1 MENTNRTETLSRLK
15 ASSNMS
21 VAILLVLVLAVAVTL
36 LSDRHYFR
44 WDLTASGE
52 HTLSDKTL
60 QALKTIHEPV
70 KAIAFVK
77 EPSEEESLVKK
88 LLASYAYHLK
98 DLSFELVDPDRNP
111 ALTRQYDIRQLN
123 TVILQGFGQTQT
135 VKTPDEEGLTNALV
149 RLSRGKTE
157 KVYWVMGHGERPFKS
172 TAQESLS
179 SIHQNLSNQN
189 YEFEELALAQKD
201 IPSDAALVVV
211 AAPEKDF
218 FPEEVASL
226 KRFLNKGGSLLI
238 FLEPYQ
244 DAGLKDFLSG
254 YGVVVSSDIV
264 VDKMSRVMGGDFLLP
279 MIVSYGDHEI
289 TRNFR
294 LLSFFSLA
302 RSVELD
308 KGVKK
313 KGLTLTNLA
322 LTSPESWSEMD
333 RDALNQG
340 KARLDG
346 EDRQGPISLAVMVEL
361 DPKEVEA
368 EEGGKEEDKITGEG
382 KLAVFG
388 DADFASNKFVSLAGN
403 NELIVNTMNYLVGR
417 KDLITI
423 PEKERPADH
432 LMLTRNQG
440 LMLFWIPVVAI
451 PLLVIVLGVA
461 VWRKRR
467 SR

>member
-1 MENTNRTETLSRLK
+1 MTLFRLK
-15 ASSNMS
+15 ASSNMTM
-21 VAILLVLVLAVAVTL
+21 AILLTLVLAVAITL

-44 WDLTASGE
+44 WDVTTSGE

-60 QALKTIHEPV
+60 QALKTIQEPV

-77 EPSEEESLVKK
+77 EPSEEASDVKK
-88 LLASYAYHLK
+88 LLAAYEYHLK
-98 DLSFELVDPDRNP
+98 GLSFEMVDPDRNP
-111 ALTRQYDIRQLN
+111 ALTRQYDIKALN
-123 TVILQGFGQTQT
+123 TVILEGFGQSQT
-135 VKTPDEEGLTNALV
+135 VKTPDEESLTNALV
-149 RLSRGKTE
+149 RLSKGRTE

-172 TAQESLS
+172 TAPESLA

-189 YEFEELALAQKD
+189 YEFEELTLAQKD
-201 IPSDAALVVV
+201 IPSDAALVVI
-211 AAPEKDF
+211 AAPEKNL

-226 KRFLNKGGSLLI
+226 KRFLNKGGSLLV

-244 DAGLKDFLSG
+244 DAGLKEFLRE
-254 YGVVVSSDIV
+254 YGVVMSSDIV

-279 MIVSYGDHEI
+279 MIVTYGNHEI

-302 RSVELD
+302 RTVELD
-308 KGVKK
+308 KEVKK
-313 KGLTLTNLA
+313 KGLTLTHLA
-322 LTSPESWSEMD
+322 LTSQESWAETD

-340 KARLDG
+340 KARLDA
-346 EDRQGPISLAVMVEL
+346 EDRQGPLSLAVIVEL
-361 DPKEVEA
+361 DPKEA
-368 EEGGKEEDKITGEG
+368 KSEEGKEEDKITGEG

-403 NELIVNTMNYLVGR
+403 SELMINTMNYLVGR

-440 LMLFWIPVVAI
+440 LMLFWIPVVVI
-451 PLLVIVLGVA
+451 PLLVIVLGMV

>member
-1 MENTNRTETLSRLK
+1 MEKTNRTMTLFRLK
-15 ASSNMS
+15 ASSNMT
-21 VAILLVLVLAVAVTL
+21 VAILLILVLAVAVTL

-44 WDLTASGE
+44 WDVTASGE

-60 QALKTIHEPV
+60 QALKTIQEPV

-77 EPSEEESLVKK
+77 EPSEEASNVKK
-88 LLASYAYHLK
+88 LLASYEYHLK
-98 DLSFELVDPDRNP
+98 GLSFEMVDPDRNP
-111 ALTRQYDIRQLN
+111 ALTRQYDIKALN
-123 TVILQGFGQTQT
+123 TVILEGFGQSQT
-135 VKTPDEEGLTNALV
+135 VKTPDEESLTNALV
-149 RLSRGKTE
+149 RLSKGRTE
-157 KVYWVMGHGERPFKS
+157 KVYWVMGHGERPLKS
-172 TAQESLS
+172 TAQESLA

-189 YEFEELALAQKD
+189 YEFEELTLAQKD

-211 AAPEKDF
+211 AAPEKNL

-244 DAGLKDFLSG
+244 DGGLKEFLRE
-254 YGVVVSSDIV
+254 YGVVMSSDMV

-279 MIVSYGDHEI
+279 MIVTYGNHEI
-289 TRNFR
+289 TKNFR

-302 RSVELD
+302 RSVEVD

-322 LTSPESWSEMD
+322 LTSQESWSETD

-340 KARLDG
+340 KARLDA
-346 EDRQGPISLAVMVEL
+346 EDRQGPLSLAVIVEL
-361 DPKEVEA
+361 DPKEA
-368 EEGGKEEDKITGEG
+368 KGEEGKEEDKITGEG

-403 NELIVNTMNYLVGR
+403 SELMINTMNYLVGR

-432 LMLTRNQG
+432 LMLSRNQG
-440 LMLFWIPVVAI
+440 LMLFWIPVVGI
-451 PLLVIVLGVA
+451 PLLVIVLGVV

>member
-1 MENTNRTETLSRLK
+1 MTLLKLK
-15 ASSNMS
+15 ASSNMTF
-21 VAILLVLVLAVAVTL
+21 AILLVLVLAVAVTL

-60 QALKTIHEPV
+60 QALKTIQEPIKV
-70 KAIAFVK
+70 IAFVK
-77 EPSEEESLVKK
+77 EPSEEASNVKK
-88 LLASYAYHLK
+88 LLASYQYHLK
-98 DLSFELVDPDRNP
+98 GLSFEMVDPDRNP
-111 ALTRQYDIRQLN
+111 GLTRQYDIQALN
-123 TVILQGFGQTQT
+123 TVILEGFGQTQT

-149 RLSRGKTE
+149 RLSKGRTE

-172 TAQESLS
+172 TAQESLA

-189 YEFEELALAQKD
+189 YEFEELTLAQKD

-211 AAPEKDF
+211 AAPEKNL

-226 KRFLNKGGSLLI
+226 KRFLNQGGSLLV

-244 DAGLKDFLSG
+244 DGGLKEFLRE
-254 YGVVVSSDIV
+254 YGVVMSSDVV

-294 LLSFFSLA
+294 LLSFFSMA
-302 RSVELD
+302 RSVELAKD
-308 KGVKK
+308 VTQ

-322 LTSPESWSEMD
+322 LTSQESWAETD

-340 KARLDG
+340 KARLDA
-346 EDRQGPISLAVMVEL
+346 EDRQGPLSLAVIVEL
-361 DPKEVEA
+361 DPKETKG
-368 EEGGKEEDKITGEG
+368 EEGKEEDKITGEG

-403 NELIVNTMNYLVGR
+403 SELMINTMNYLVGR

-423 PEKERPADH
+423 PEKESPADH

-440 LMLFWIPVVAI
+440 LMLFWIPVVVI
-451 PLLVIVLGVA
+451 PLLVIVLGMV

>member
-1 MENTNRTETLSRLK
+1 MEKTNRTMTLFRLK
-15 ASSNMS
+15 ASSNMT
-21 VAILLVLVLAVAVTL
+21 VAILLILVLAVAVTL

-44 WDLTASGE
+44 WDVTASGE

-60 QALKTIHEPV
+60 QALKTIQEPV

-77 EPSEEESLVKK
+77 EPSEEASNVKK
-88 LLASYAYHLK
+88 LLASYEYHLK
-98 DLSFELVDPDRNP
+98 GLSFEMVDPDRNP
-111 ALTRQYDIRQLN
+111 ALTRQYDIKALN
-123 TVILQGFGQTQT
+123 TVILEGFGQSQT
-135 VKTPDEEGLTNALV
+135 VKTPDEESLTNALV
-149 RLSRGKTE
+149 RLSKGRTE

-172 TAQESLS
+172 TAQESLA

-189 YEFEELALAQKD
+189 YEFEELTLAQKD

-211 AAPEKDF
+211 AAPEKNL

-244 DAGLKDFLSG
+244 DGGLKEFLRE
-254 YGVVVSSDIV
+254 YGVVMSSDMV

-279 MIVSYGDHEI
+279 MTVTYGNHEI
-289 TRNFR
+289 TKNFR

-302 RSVELD
+302 RSVEVD

-322 LTSPESWSEMD
+322 LTSQESWSETD

-340 KARLDG
+340 KARLDA
-346 EDRQGPISLAVMVEL
+346 EDRQGPLSLAVIVEL
-361 DPKEVEA
+361 DPKEA
-368 EEGGKEEDKITGEG
+368 KGEEGKEEDKITGEG

-403 NELIVNTMNYLVGR
+403 SELMINTMNYLVGR

-432 LMLTRNQG
+432 LMLSRNQG
-440 LMLFWIPVVAI
+440 LMLFWIPVVGI
-451 PLLVIVLGVA
+451 PLLVIVLGVV

>member
-1 MENTNRTETLSRLK
+1 MEKTNRTMTLFRLK
-15 ASSNMS
+15 ASSNMT
-21 VAILLVLVLAVAVTL
+21 VAILLILVLAVAVTL

-44 WDLTASGE
+44 WDVTASGE

-60 QALKTIHEPV
+60 QALKTIQEPV

-77 EPSEEESLVKK
+77 EPSEEASNVKK
-88 LLASYAYHLK
+88 LLASYEYHLK
-98 DLSFELVDPDRNP
+98 GLSFEMVDPDRNP
-111 ALTRQYDIRQLN
+111 ALTRQYDIKALN
-123 TVILQGFGQTQT
+123 TVILEGFGQSQT
-135 VKTPDEEGLTNALV
+135 VKTPDEESLTNALV
-149 RLSRGKTE
+149 RLSKGRTE

-172 TAQESLS
+172 TAQESLA

-189 YEFEELALAQKD
+189 YEFEELTLAQKD

-211 AAPEKDF
+211 AAPEKDL

-244 DAGLKDFLSG
+244 DGGLKEFLRE
-254 YGVVVSSDIV
+254 YGVVMSSDMV

-279 MIVSYGDHEI
+279 MIVTYGNHEI
-289 TRNFR
+289 TKNFR

-302 RSVELD
+302 RSVEVD

-322 LTSPESWSEMD
+322 LTSQESWSETD

-340 KARLDG
+340 KARLDA
-346 EDRQGPISLAVMVEL
+346 EDRQGPLSLAVIVEL
-361 DPKEVEA
+361 DPKEA
-368 EEGGKEEDKITGEG
+368 KGEEGKEEDKITGEG

-403 NELIVNTMNYLVGR
+403 SELMINTMNYLVGR

-432 LMLTRNQG
+432 LMLSRNQG
-440 LMLFWIPVVAI
+440 LMLFWIPVVGI
-451 PLLVIVLGVA
+451 PLLVIVLGVV

>member
-1 MENTNRTETLSRLK
+1 MEKSNRTMTLLRLK
-15 ASSNMS
+15 ASSNMTF
-21 VAILLVLVLAVAVTL
+21 AILLVLVLAVAVTL

-60 QALKTIHEPV
+60 QALKTIKEPV

-77 EPSEEESLVKK
+77 EPSEEASSVKK
-88 LLASYAYHLK
+88 LLASYQYHLK
-98 DLSFELVDPDRNP
+98 GLSFEMVDPDRNP
-111 ALTRQYDIRQLN
+111 GLTRQYDIQALN
-123 TVILQGFGQTQT
+123 TVILEGFGQNQT

-149 RLSRGKTE
+149 RLSKGRTE

-172 TAQESLS
+172 TAQESLA
-179 SIHQNLSNQN
+179 SIHQNLSKQN
-189 YEFEELALAQKD
+189 YEFEELTLAQKD

-211 AAPEKDF
+211 AAPEKSL

-226 KRFLNKGGSLLI
+226 KRFLDKGGSLLV

-244 DAGLKDFLSG
+244 DGGLKDFLRG
-254 YGVVVSSDIV
+254 YGVVLSSDIV

-279 MIVSYGDHEI
+279 MIVSYGNHEI

-308 KGVKK
+308 KDVKK
-313 KGLTLTNLA
+313 KGMTLTNLA
-322 LTSPESWSEMD
+322 LTSQDSWAETD
-333 RDALNQG
+333 REALNQG

-346 EDRQGPISLAVMVEL
+346 EDRQGPISLAVIVEL
-361 DPKEVEA
+361 DPKEGKS
-368 EEGGKEEDKITGEG
+368 EEGKEEDKITGEG

-403 NELIVNTMNYLVGR
+403 SELMVNTMNYLVGR

>member
-1 MENTNRTETLSRLK
+1 MEKTNRTMTLFRLK
-15 ASSNMS
+15 ASSNMT
-21 VAILLVLVLAVAVTL
+21 VAILLILVLAVAVTL

-44 WDLTASGE
+44 WDVTASGE

-60 QALKTIHEPV
+60 QALKTIQEPV

-77 EPSEEESLVKK
+77 EPSEEASNVKK
-88 LLASYAYHLK
+88 LLASYEYHLK
-98 DLSFELVDPDRNP
+98 GLSFEMVDPDRNP
-111 ALTRQYDIRQLN
+111 ALTRQYDIKALN
-123 TVILQGFGQTQT
+123 TVILEGFGQSQT
-135 VKTPDEEGLTNALV
+135 VKTPDEESLTNALV
-149 RLSRGKTE
+149 RLSKGRTE

-172 TAQESLS
+172 TAQESLA

-189 YEFEELALAQKD
+189 FEFEELTLAQKD

-211 AAPEKDF
+211 AAPEKNL

-244 DAGLKDFLSG
+244 DGGLKEFLRE
-254 YGVVVSSDIV
+254 YGVVMSSDMV

-279 MIVSYGDHEI
+279 MIVTYGNHEI
-289 TRNFR
+289 TKNFR

-302 RSVELD
+302 RSVEVD

-322 LTSPESWSEMD
+322 LTSQESWSETD

-340 KARLDG
+340 KARLDA
-346 EDRQGPISLAVMVEL
+346 EDRQGPLSLAVIVEL
-361 DPKEVEA
+361 DPKEA
-368 EEGGKEEDKITGEG
+368 KGEEGKEEDKITGEG

-403 NELIVNTMNYLVGR
+403 SELMINTMNYLVGR

-432 LMLTRNQG
+432 LMLSRNQG
-440 LMLFWIPVVAI
+440 LMLFWIPVVGI
-451 PLLVIVLGVA
+451 PLLVIVLGVV

>member
-1 MENTNRTETLSRLK
+1 MEKTNRTMTLFRLK
-15 ASSNMS
+15 ASSNMT
-21 VAILLVLVLAVAVTL
+21 VAILLILVLAVAVTL

-44 WDLTASGE
+44 WDVTASGE

-60 QALKTIHEPV
+60 QALKTIQEPV

-77 EPSEEESLVKK
+77 EPSEEASNVKK
-88 LLASYAYHLK
+88 LLASYEYHLK
-98 DLSFELVDPDRNP
+98 GLSFEMVDPDRNP
-111 ALTRQYDIRQLN
+111 ALTRQYDIKALN
-123 TVILQGFGQTQT
+123 TVILEGFGQSQT
-135 VKTPDEEGLTNALV
+135 VKTPDEESLTNALV
-149 RLSRGKTE
+149 RLSKGRTE

-172 TAQESLS
+172 TAQESLA

-189 YEFEELALAQKD
+189 FEFEELTLAQKD

-211 AAPEKDF
+211 AAPEKNL

-244 DAGLKDFLSG
+244 DGGLKEFLRE
-254 YGVVVSSDIV
+254 YGVVMSSDMV

-279 MIVSYGDHEI
+279 MIVTYGNHEI
-289 TRNFR
+289 TKNFR

-302 RSVELD
+302 RSVEVD

-322 LTSPESWSEMD
+322 LTSQESWSETD

-340 KARLDG
+340 KARLDP
-346 EDRQGPISLAVMVEL
+346 EDRQGPLSLAVIVEL
-361 DPKEVEA
+361 DPKEA
-368 EEGGKEEDKITGEG
+368 KGEEGKEEDKITGEG

-403 NELIVNTMNYLVGR
+403 SELMINTMNYLVGR

-432 LMLTRNQG
+432 LMLSRNQG
-440 LMLFWIPVVAI
+440 LMLFWIPVVGI
-451 PLLVIVLGVA
+451 PLLVIVLGVV

>member
-1 MENTNRTETLSRLK
+1 MEKTNRTMTLFRLK
-15 ASSNMS
+15 ASSNMT
-21 VAILLVLVLAVAVTL
+21 VAILLILVLAVAVTL

-44 WDLTASGE
+44 WDVTASGE

-60 QALKTIHEPV
+60 QALKTIQEPV

-77 EPSEEESLVKK
+77 EPSEEASNVKK
-88 LLASYAYHLK
+88 LLASYEYHLK
-98 DLSFELVDPDRNP
+98 GLSFEMVDPDRNP
-111 ALTRQYDIRQLN
+111 ALTRQYDIKALN
-123 TVILQGFGQTQT
+123 TVILEGFGQSQT
-135 VKTPDEEGLTNALV
+135 VKTPDEESLTNALV
-149 RLSRGKTE
+149 RLSKGRTE

-172 TAQESLS
+172 TAQESLA

-189 YEFEELALAQKD
+189 YEFEELTLAQKD

-211 AAPEKDF
+211 AAPEKNL

-226 KRFLNKGGSLLI
+226 KRFLNKGGSLLV

-244 DAGLKDFLSG
+244 DGGLKEFLRE
-254 YGVVVSSDIV
+254 YGVVMSSDMV

-279 MIVSYGDHEI
+279 MIVTYGNHEI
-289 TRNFR
+289 TKNFR

-302 RSVELD
+302 RSVEVD

-322 LTSPESWSEMD
+322 LTSQESWSETD

-340 KARLDG
+340 KARLDA
-346 EDRQGPISLAVMVEL
+346 EDRQGPLSLAVIVEL
-361 DPKEVEA
+361 DPKEA
-368 EEGGKEEDKITGEG
+368 KGEEGKEEDKITGEG

-403 NELIVNTMNYLVGR
+403 SELMINTMNYLVGR

-432 LMLTRNQG
+432 LMLSRNQG
-440 LMLFWIPVVAI
+440 LMLFWIPVVGI
-451 PLLVIVLGVA
+451 PLLVIVLGVV

>member
-1 MENTNRTETLSRLK
+1 MEKTNRTMTLFRLK
-15 ASSNMS
+15 ASSNMT
-21 VAILLVLVLAVAVTL
+21 VAILLILVLAVAVTL

-44 WDLTASGE
+44 WDVTASGE
-52 HTLSDKTL
+52 HTLSDQTL
-60 QALKTIHEPV
+60 QALKTIQEPV

-77 EPSEEESLVKK
+77 EPSEEASNVKK
-88 LLASYAYHLK
+88 LLASYEYHLK
-98 DLSFELVDPDRNP
+98 GLSFEMVDPDRNP
-111 ALTRQYDIRQLN
+111 ALTRQYDIKALN
-123 TVILQGFGQTQT
+123 TVILEGFGQSQT
-135 VKTPDEEGLTNALV
+135 VKTPDEESLTNALV
-149 RLSRGKTE
+149 RLSKGRTE

-172 TAQESLS
+172 TAPESLA

-189 YEFEELALAQKD
+189 YEFEELTLAQKD

-211 AAPEKDF
+211 AAPEKNL

-226 KRFLNKGGSLLI
+226 KRFLNKGGSLLV

-244 DAGLKDFLSG
+244 DAGLKQFLRE
-254 YGVVVSSDIV
+254 YGVVMSSDIV

-279 MIVSYGDHEI
+279 MIVTYGNHEI

-308 KGVKK
+308 KEVKK

-322 LTSPESWSEMD
+322 LTSQESWAETD

-340 KARLDG
+340 KARLDA
-346 EDRQGPISLAVMVEL
+346 EDRQGPLSLAVIVEL
-361 DPKEVEA
+361 DPKE
-368 EEGGKEEDKITGEG
+368 GKEEDKITGEG

-403 NELIVNTMNYLVGR
+403 SELMINTMNYLVGR

-440 LMLFWIPVVAI
+440 LMLFWIPVVVI
-451 PLLVIVLGVA
+451 PLLVIVLGMV

>member
-1 MENTNRTETLSRLK
+1 MEKTNRTMTLFRLK
-15 ASSNMS
+15 ASSNMT
-21 VAILLVLVLAVAVTL
+21 VAILLILVLAVAVTL

-44 WDLTASGE
+44 WDVTASGE

-60 QALKTIHEPV
+60 QALKTIQEPV

-77 EPSEEESLVKK
+77 EPSEEASNVKK
-88 LLASYAYHLK
+88 LLASYEYHLK
-98 DLSFELVDPDRNP
+98 GLSFEMVDPDRNP
-111 ALTRQYDIRQLN
+111 ALTRQYDIKALN
-123 TVILQGFGQTQT
+123 TVILEGFGQSQT
-135 VKTPDEEGLTNALV
+135 VKTPDEESLTNALV
-149 RLSRGKTE
+149 RLSKGRTE

-172 TAQESLS
+172 TAQESLA

-189 YEFEELALAQKD
+189 YEFEELTLAQKD

-211 AAPEKDF
+211 AAPEKNL

-226 KRFLNKGGSLLI
+226 KRFLNKGGSLLV

-244 DAGLKDFLSG
+244 DGGLKEFLRE
-254 YGVVVSSDIV
+254 YGVVMSSDMV

-279 MIVSYGDHEI
+279 MIVTYGNHEI
-289 TRNFR
+289 TKNFR

-302 RSVELD
+302 RSVEVD

-322 LTSPESWSEMD
+322 LTSQESWSETD

-340 KARLDG
+340 KARLDA
-346 EDRQGPISLAVMVEL
+346 EDRQGPLSLAVIVEL
-361 DPKEVEA
+361 DPKEA
-368 EEGGKEEDKITGEG
+368 KGEEGKEEDKITGEG

-403 NELIVNTMNYLVGR
+403 SELMINTMNYLVGR

-432 LMLTRNQG
+432 LMLSRNQG
-440 LMLFWIPVVAI
+440 LMLFWIPVVGI

>member
-1 MENTNRTETLSRLK
+1 MEKTNRTMTLFRLK
-15 ASSNMS
+15 ASSNMT
-21 VAILLVLVLAVAVTL
+21 VAILLILVLAVAITL

-60 QALKTIHEPV
+60 QALKTIQEPV

-77 EPSEEESLVKK
+77 EPSEEASNVKK
-88 LLASYAYHLK
+88 LLASYEYHLK
-98 DLSFELVDPDRNP
+98 GLSFEMVDPDRNP
-111 ALTRQYDIRQLN
+111 ALTRQYDIQALN
-123 TVILQGFGQTQT
+123 TVIIEGFGQSQT
-135 VKTPDEEGLTNALV
+135 VKTPNEESLTNALV
-149 RLSRGKTE
+149 RLSKGRTE

-172 TAQESLS
+172 TAPESLA

-189 YEFEELALAQKD
+189 YEFEELTLAQKD

-211 AAPEKDF
+211 AAPEKNL

-226 KRFLNKGGSLLI
+226 KRFLNKGGSLLV

-244 DAGLKDFLSG
+244 DAGLKQFLRE
-254 YGVVVSSDIV
+254 YGVVMSSDMV

-279 MIVSYGDHEI
+279 MIVTYGNHEI

-308 KGVKK
+308 KDVKK

-322 LTSPESWSEMD
+322 LTSQESWAETD

-340 KARLDG
+340 KARLDA
-346 EDRQGPISLAVMVEL
+346 EDRQGPLSLAVIVEL
-361 DPKEVEA
+361 DPKEA
-368 EEGGKEEDKITGEG
+368 KGEEGKQEDKITGEG

-403 NELIVNTMNYLVGR
+403 SELMINTMNYLVGR

-440 LMLFWIPVVAI
+440 LMLFWIPVVVI
-451 PLLVIVLGVA
+451 PLLVIVLGVV

>member
-1 MENTNRTETLSRLK
+1 MEKTNRTMTLFRLK
-15 ASSNMS
+15 ASSNMT
-21 VAILLVLVLAVAVTL
+21 VAILLILVLAVAITL

-44 WDLTASGE
+44 WDVTASGE
-52 HTLSDKTL
+52 HTLSDQTL
-60 QALKTIHEPV
+60 QALKTIQEPV

-77 EPSEEESLVKK
+77 EPSEEASNVKK
-88 LLASYAYHLK
+88 LLASYEYHLK
-98 DLSFELVDPDRNP
+98 GLSFEMVDPDRNP
-111 ALTRQYDIRQLN
+111 ALTRQYDIKALN
-123 TVILQGFGQTQT
+123 TVILEGFGQSQT
-135 VKTPDEEGLTNALV
+135 VKTPDEESLTNALV
-149 RLSRGKTE
+149 RLSKGRTE

-172 TAQESLS
+172 TAPESLA

-189 YEFEELALAQKD
+189 YEFEELTLAQKD

-211 AAPEKDF
+211 AAPEKNL

-226 KRFLNKGGSLLI
+226 KRFLNKGGSLLV

-244 DAGLKDFLSG
+244 DAGLKQFLRE
-254 YGVVVSSDIV
+254 YGVVMSSDIV

-279 MIVSYGDHEI
+279 MIVTYGNHEI

-308 KGVKK
+308 KDVKK

-322 LTSPESWSEMD
+322 LTSQESWAETD

-340 KARLDG
+340 KARLDA
-346 EDRQGPISLAVMVEL
+346 EDRQGPLSLAVIVEL
-361 DPKEVEA
+361 DPKEA
-368 EEGGKEEDKITGEG
+368 KGEEGKEEDKITGEG

-403 NELIVNTMNYLVGR
+403 SELMINTMNYLVGR

-440 LMLFWIPVVAI
+440 LMLFWIPVVVI
-451 PLLVIVLGVA
+451 PLLVIVLGMG

>member
-1 MENTNRTETLSRLK
+1 MEKTNRTRTLLRLK
-15 ASSNMS
+15 ASSNMTA
-21 VAILLVLVLAVAVTL
+21 AILLILVLAVAITL

-60 QALKTIHEPV
+60 QALKTIQEPV
-70 KAIAFVK
+70 KVLAFVK
-77 EPSEEESLVKK
+77 EPSEEASNVKK
-88 LLASYAYHLK
+88 LLAAYEYHLK
-98 DLSFELVDPDRNP
+98 GLSFEMVDPDRNP
-111 ALTRQYDIRQLN
+111 ALTKQYNIQALN
-123 TVILQGFGQTQT
+123 TVILEGFGRSQT
-135 VKTPDEEGLTNALV
+135 VKTPDEESLTNALV
-149 RLSRGKTE
+149 RLSKSRTE
-157 KVYWVMGHGERPFKS
+157 KVYWVMGHGERTFKS
-172 TAQESLS
+172 TAPESLA

-189 YEFEELALAQKD
+189 FEFVELTLAQKD
-201 IPSDAALVVV
+201 IPSDAALAVV
-211 AAPEKDF
+211 AAPEKNL

-226 KRFLNKGGSLLI
+226 KRFLNQGGSLLV

-244 DAGLKDFLSG
+244 DGGLKEFLRE
-254 YGVVVSSDIV
+254 YGIVMSSDVV

-294 LLSFFSLA
+294 LLSFFSMA

-308 KGVKK
+308 KDVKK

-322 LTSPESWSEMD
+322 LTSQESWAETD

-346 EDRQGPISLAVMVEL
+346 EDRQGPLSLAVIVEL
-361 DPKEVEA
+361 NPNEA
-368 EEGGKEEDKITGEG
+368 KGEEGKEKDKITGEG

-403 NELIVNTMNYLVGR
+403 SELMINTMNYLVGR

-440 LMLFWIPVVAI
+440 LMLFWIPVVVI
-451 PLLVIVLGVA
+451 PLLVIVLGVV

>member
-1 MENTNRTETLSRLK
+1 MEKTNRTMTLFRLK
-15 ASSNMS
+15 ASSNMT
-21 VAILLVLVLAVAVTL
+21 VAILLILVLAVAVTL

-44 WDLTASGE
+44 WDVTASGE

-60 QALKTIHEPV
+60 QALKTIQEPV

-77 EPSEEESLVKK
+77 EPSEEASNVKK
-88 LLASYAYHLK
+88 LLASYEYHLK
-98 DLSFELVDPDRNP
+98 GLSFEMVDPDRNP
-111 ALTRQYDIRQLN
+111 ALTRQYDIKALN
-123 TVILQGFGQTQT
+123 TVILEGFGQSQT
-135 VKTPDEEGLTNALV
+135 VKTPDEESLTNALV
-149 RLSRGKTE
+149 RLSKGRTE

-172 TAQESLS
+172 TAQESLA

-189 YEFEELALAQKD
+189 YEFEELTLAQKD

-211 AAPEKDF
+211 AAPEKNF

-244 DAGLKDFLSG
+244 DGGLKEFLRE
-254 YGVVVSSDIV
+254 YGVVMSSDMV

-279 MIVSYGDHEI
+279 MIVTYGNHEI
-289 TRNFR
+289 TKNFR

-302 RSVELD
+302 RSVEVD

-322 LTSPESWSEMD
+322 LTSQESWSETD

-340 KARLDG
+340 KARLDA
-346 EDRQGPISLAVMVEL
+346 EDRQGPLSLAVIVEL
-361 DPKEVEA
+361 DPKEA
-368 EEGGKEEDKITGEG
+368 KGEEGKEEDKITGEG

-403 NELIVNTMNYLVGR
+403 SELMINTMNYLVGR

-432 LMLTRNQG
+432 LMLSRNQG
-440 LMLFWIPVVAI
+440 LMLFWIPVVGI
-451 PLLVIVLGVA
+451 PLLVIVLGVV

>member
-1 MENTNRTETLSRLK
+1 MTLFRLK
-15 ASSNMS
+15 ASSNMT
-21 VAILLVLVLAVAVTL
+21 VAILLILVLAVAVTL

-44 WDLTASGE
+44 WDVTASGE

-60 QALKTIHEPV
+60 QALKTIQEPV

-77 EPSEEESLVKK
+77 EPSEEASNVKK
-88 LLASYAYHLK
+88 LLAAYEYHLK
-98 DLSFELVDPDRNP
+98 GLSFEMVDPDRNP
-111 ALTRQYDIRQLN
+111 ALTRQYDIKALN
-123 TVILQGFGQTQT
+123 TVILEGFGQSQT
-135 VKTPDEEGLTNALV
+135 VKTPNEESLTNALV
-149 RLSRGKTE
+149 RLSKGRTE

-172 TAQESLS
+172 TAPESLA

-189 YEFEELALAQKD
+189 YEFEELTLAQKD

-211 AAPEKDF
+211 AAPEKNL

-226 KRFLNKGGSLLI
+226 KRFLNKGGSLLV

-244 DAGLKDFLSG
+244 DAGLKEFLRE
-254 YGVVVSSDIV
+254 YGVVMSSDIV

-279 MIVSYGDHEI
+279 MIVSYGNHEI

-308 KGVKK
+308 KEVKK

-322 LTSPESWSEMD
+322 LTSQESWAETD

-340 KARLDG
+340 KARLDA
-346 EDRQGPISLAVMVEL
+346 EDRQGPLSLAVIVEL
-361 DPKEVEA
+361 DPKETKG
-368 EEGGKEEDKITGEG
+368 EEGKEEDKITGEG

-403 NELIVNTMNYLVGR
+403 SELMINTMNYLVGR

-423 PEKERPADH
+423 PEKESPADH

-440 LMLFWIPVVAI
+440 LMLFWIPVVVI
-451 PLLVIVLGVA
+451 PLLVIVLGMV

>member
-1 MENTNRTETLSRLK
+1 MEKTNRTRTLLRLK
-15 ASSNMS
+15 ASSNMTA
-21 VAILLVLVLAVAVTL
+21 AILLILVLAVAITL

-60 QALKTIHEPV
+60 QALKTIQEPV
-70 KAIAFVK
+70 KVLAFVK
-77 EPSEEESLVKK
+77 EPSEEASNVKK
-88 LLASYAYHLK
+88 LLAAYEYHLK
-98 DLSFELVDPDRNP
+98 GLSFEMVDPDRNP
-111 ALTRQYDIRQLN
+111 ALTKQYNIQALN
-123 TVILQGFGQTQT
+123 TVILEGFGRSQT
-135 VKTPDEEGLTNALV
+135 VKTPDEESLTNALV
-149 RLSRGKTE
+149 RLSKSRTE
-157 KVYWVMGHGERPFKS
+157 KVYWVMGHGERTFKS
-172 TAQESLS
+172 TAPESLA
-179 SIHQNLSNQN
+179 SIHQNLSNQHI
-189 YEFEELALAQKD
+189 EFVALTLAQKD
-201 IPSDAALVVV
+201 IPSDAALAVV
-211 AAPEKDF
+211 AAPEKNL

-226 KRFLNKGGSLLI
+226 QRFLNKGGSLLV

-244 DAGLKDFLSG
+244 DAGLKQFLRE
-254 YGVVVSSDIV
+254 YGVVMSSDIV

-279 MIVSYGDHEI
+279 MIVSYGNHEI

-308 KGVKK
+308 KEVKK

-322 LTSPESWSEMD
+322 LTSQESWAETD

-340 KARLDG
+340 KARLDA
-346 EDRQGPISLAVMVEL
+346 EDRQGPLSLAVIVEL
-361 DPKEVEA
+361 DPKETKG
-368 EEGGKEEDKITGEG
+368 EEGKEEDKITGEG

-403 NELIVNTMNYLVGR
+403 SELMINTMNYLVGR

-440 LMLFWIPVVAI
+440 LMLFWIPVVVI
-451 PLLVIVLGVA
+451 PLLVIVLGVV

>member
-1 MENTNRTETLSRLK
+1 MEKSNRTMTLLRLK
-15 ASSNMS
+15 ASSNMTF
-21 VAILLVLVLAVAVTL
+21 AILLVLVLAVAVTL

-60 QALKTIHEPV
+60 QALKTIKEPV

-77 EPSEEESLVKK
+77 EPSEEASSVKK
-88 LLASYAYHLK
+88 LLASYQYHLK
-98 DLSFELVDPDRNP
+98 GLSFEMVDPDRNP
-111 ALTRQYDIRQLN
+111 GLTRQYDIQALN
-123 TVILQGFGQTQT
+123 TVILEGFGQNQT

-149 RLSRGKTE
+149 RLSKGRTE

-172 TAQESLS
+172 TAQESLA

-189 YEFEELALAQKD
+189 YEFEELTLAQKD

-211 AAPEKDF
+211 AAPEKSL

-226 KRFLNKGGSLLI
+226 KRFLDKGGSLLV

-244 DAGLKDFLSG
+244 DGGLKEFLRE

-279 MIVSYGDHEI
+279 MIVSYGNHEI

-294 LLSFFSLA
+294 LLSFFSMA

-308 KGVKK
+308 KDVKK

-322 LTSPESWSEMD
+322 LTSQESWSETD

-340 KARLDG
+340 
-346 EDRQGPISLAVMVEL
+346 
-361 DPKEVEA
+361 
-368 EEGGKEEDKITGEG
+368 
-382 KLAVFG
+382 
-388 DADFASNKFVSLAGN
+388 
-403 NELIVNTMNYLVGR
+403 
-417 KDLITI
+417 
-423 PEKERPADH
+423 
-432 LMLTRNQG
+432 
-440 LMLFWIPVVAI
+440 
-451 PLLVIVLGVA
+451 
-461 VWRKRR
+461 
-467 SR
+467 

>member
-1 MENTNRTETLSRLK
+1 MEKTNRTMTLFRLK
-15 ASSNMS
+15 ASSNMT
-21 VAILLVLVLAVAVTL
+21 VAILLILVLAVAVTL

-44 WDLTASGE
+44 WDVTASGE
-52 HTLSDKTL
+52 HTLSDQTL
-60 QALKTIHEPV
+60 QALKTIQEPV

-77 EPSEEESLVKK
+77 EPSEEASNVKK
-88 LLASYAYHLK
+88 LLASYEYHLK
-98 DLSFELVDPDRNP
+98 GLSFEMVDPDRNP
-111 ALTRQYDIRQLN
+111 ALTRQYDIKALN
-123 TVILQGFGQTQT
+123 TVILEGFGQSQT
-135 VKTPDEEGLTNALV
+135 VKTPDEESLTNALV
-149 RLSRGKTE
+149 RLSKGRTE

-172 TAQESLS
+172 AAPESLA

-189 YEFEELALAQKD
+189 YEFEELTLAQKD

-211 AAPEKDF
+211 AAPEKNL

-226 KRFLNKGGSLLI
+226 KRFLNKGGSLLV

-244 DAGLKDFLSG
+244 DAGLKPFLRE
-254 YGVVVSSDIV
+254 YGVVMSSDIV

-279 MIVSYGDHEI
+279 MIVTYGNHEI

-308 KGVKK
+308 KEVKK

-322 LTSPESWSEMD
+322 LTSQESWAETD

-340 KARLDG
+340 KARLDA
-346 EDRQGPISLAVMVEL
+346 EDRQGPLSLAVIVEL
-361 DPKEVEA
+361 DPKEA
-368 EEGGKEEDKITGEG
+368 KGEEGKEEDNITGEG

-403 NELIVNTMNYLVGR
+403 SELMINTMNYLVGR

-440 LMLFWIPVVAI
+440 LMLFWIPVVVI
-451 PLLVIVLGVA
+451 PLLVIVLGMV

>member
-1 MENTNRTETLSRLK
+1 MEKTNRTMTLFRLK
-15 ASSNMS
+15 ASSNMT
-21 VAILLVLVLAVAVTL
+21 VAILLILVLAVAVTL

-44 WDLTASGE
+44 WDVTASGE

-60 QALKTIHEPV
+60 QALKTIQEPV

-77 EPSEEESLVKK
+77 EPSEEASNVKK
-88 LLASYAYHLK
+88 LLASYEYHLK
-98 DLSFELVDPDRNP
+98 GLSFEMVDPDRNP
-111 ALTRQYDIRQLN
+111 ALTRQYDIKALN
-123 TVILQGFGQTQT
+123 TVILEGFGQSQT
-135 VKTPDEEGLTNALV
+135 VKTPDEESLTNALV
-149 RLSRGKTE
+149 RLSKGRTE

-172 TAQESLS
+172 TAPESLA

-189 YEFEELALAQKD
+189 YEFEELTLAQKD

-211 AAPEKDF
+211 AAPEKNL

-244 DAGLKDFLSG
+244 DGGLKEFLRE
-254 YGVVVSSDIV
+254 YGVVMSSDMV

-279 MIVSYGDHEI
+279 MIVTYGNHEI

-302 RSVELD
+302 RSVEVD

-322 LTSPESWSEMD
+322 LTSQESWSETD

-340 KARLDG
+340 KARLDA
-346 EDRQGPISLAVMVEL
+346 EDRQGPLSLAVIVEL
-361 DPKEVEA
+361 DPKEA
-368 EEGGKEEDKITGEG
+368 KGEEGKEEDKITGEG

-403 NELIVNTMNYLVGR
+403 SELMINTMNYLVGR

-432 LMLTRNQG
+432 LMLSRNQG
-440 LMLFWIPVVAI
+440 LMLFWIPVVVI

>member
-1 MENTNRTETLSRLK
+1 MEKTNRTRTLLRLK
-15 ASSNMS
+15 ASSNMTAS
-21 VAILLVLVLAVAVTL
+21 ILLILVLAVAITL

-60 QALKTIHEPV
+60 QALKTIQEPV
-70 KAIAFVK
+70 KVLAFVK
-77 EPSEEESLVKK
+77 EPSEEASNVKK
-88 LLASYAYHLK
+88 LLAAYEYHLK
-98 DLSFELVDPDRNP
+98 GLSFEMVDPDRNP
-111 ALTRQYDIRQLN
+111 ALTKQYNIQALN
-123 TVILQGFGQTQT
+123 TVILEGFGKTQT
-135 VKTPDEEGLTNALV
+135 VKTPDEESLTNALV
-149 RLSRGKTE
+149 RLSKSGTE
-157 KVYWVMGHGERPFKS
+157 KVYWIMGHGERPFKS
-172 TAQESLS
+172 TAPESLAS
-179 SIHQNLSNQN
+179 VHRNLSNQN
-189 YEFEELALAQKD
+189 YEFEELTLAQKD
-201 IPSDAALVVV
+201 IPPDAALVVV
-211 AAPEKDF
+211 AAPEKTF

-226 KRFLNKGGSLLI
+226 KRFLNKGGSLLV

-244 DAGLKDFLSG
+244 DAGLKEFLRE
-254 YGVVVSSDIV
+254 YGIVMSSDIV

-294 LLSFFSLA
+294 LLSFFSMA

-308 KGVKK
+308 KDVKK

-322 LTSPESWSEMD
+322 LTSQESWAETD

-346 EDRQGPISLAVMVEL
+346 EDRQGPLSLAVIVEL
-361 DPKEVEA
+361 NPNEA
-368 EEGGKEEDKITGEG
+368 KGEEGKEKDKITGEG

-403 NELIVNTMNYLVGR
+403 SELMINTMNYLVGR

-440 LMLFWIPVVAI
+440 LMLFWIPVVVI
-451 PLLVIVLGVA
+451 PLLVIVLGVV

>member
-1 MENTNRTETLSRLK
+1 MEKTNRTMTLFRLK
-15 ASSNMS
+15 ASSNMT
-21 VAILLVLVLAVAVTL
+21 VAILLILVLAVAVTL

-44 WDLTASGE
+44 WDVTASGE

-60 QALKTIHEPV
+60 QALKTIQEPV

-77 EPSEEESLVKK
+77 EPSEEASNVKK
-88 LLASYAYHLK
+88 LLASYEYHLK
-98 DLSFELVDPDRNP
+98 GLSFEMVDPDRNP
-111 ALTRQYDIRQLN
+111 ALTRQYDIKALN
-123 TVILQGFGQTQT
+123 TVILEGFGQSQT
-135 VKTPDEEGLTNALV
+135 VKTPDEESLTNALV
-149 RLSRGKTE
+149 RLSKGRTE

-172 TAQESLS
+172 TAQESLA

-189 YEFEELALAQKD
+189 YEFEELTLAQKD

-211 AAPEKDF
+211 AAPEKNL

-244 DAGLKDFLSG
+244 DGGLKEFLRE
-254 YGVVVSSDIV
+254 YGVVMSSDMV

-279 MIVSYGDHEI
+279 MIVTYGNHEI
-289 TRNFR
+289 TKNFR

-302 RSVELD
+302 RSVEVD

-322 LTSPESWSEMD
+322 LTSQESWSETD

-340 KARLDG
+340 KARLDA
-346 EDRQGPISLAVMVEL
+346 EDRQGPLSLAVIVEL
-361 DPKEVEA
+361 DPKEA
-368 EEGGKEEDKITGEG
+368 KGEEGKEEDKITGEG

-403 NELIVNTMNYLVGR
+403 SELMINTMNYLVGR

-432 LMLTRNQG
+432 LMLSRNQG
-440 LMLFWIPVVAI
+440 LMLFWIPVVVI

>member
-1 MENTNRTETLSRLK
+1 MEKTNRTMTLFRLK
-15 ASSNMS
+15 ASSNMT
-21 VAILLVLVLAVAVTL
+21 VAILLILVLAVAVTL

-44 WDLTASGE
+44 WDVTASGE

-60 QALKTIHEPV
+60 QALKTIQEPV

-77 EPSEEESLVKK
+77 EPSEEASNVKK
-88 LLASYAYHLK
+88 LLASYEYHLK
-98 DLSFELVDPDRNP
+98 GLSFEMVDPDRNP
-111 ALTRQYDIRQLN
+111 ALTRQYDIKALN
-123 TVILQGFGQTQT
+123 TLILEGFGQSQT
-135 VKTPDEEGLTNALV
+135 VKTPDEESLTNALV
-149 RLSRGKTE
+149 RLSKGRTE

-172 TAQESLS
+172 TAQESLA

-189 YEFEELALAQKD
+189 YEFEELTLAQKD

-211 AAPEKDF
+211 AAPEKNL

-244 DAGLKDFLSG
+244 DGGLKEFLRE
-254 YGVVVSSDIV
+254 YGVVMSSDMV

-279 MIVSYGDHEI
+279 MIVTYGNHEI
-289 TRNFR
+289 TKNFR

-302 RSVELD
+302 RSVEVD

-322 LTSPESWSEMD
+322 LTSQESWSETD

-340 KARLDG
+340 KARLDA
-346 EDRQGPISLAVMVEL
+346 EDRQGPLSLAVIVEL
-361 DPKEVEA
+361 DPKEA
-368 EEGGKEEDKITGEG
+368 KGEEGKEEDKITGEG

-403 NELIVNTMNYLVGR
+403 SELMINTMNYLVGR

-432 LMLTRNQG
+432 LMLSRNQG
-440 LMLFWIPVVAI
+440 LMLFWIPVVGI
-451 PLLVIVLGVA
+451 PLLVIVLGVV

>member
-1 MENTNRTETLSRLK
+1 MEKTNRTMTLFRLK
-15 ASSNMS
+15 ASSNMT
-21 VAILLVLVLAVAVTL
+21 VAILLILVLAVAVTL

-44 WDLTASGE
+44 WDVTASGE

-60 QALKTIHEPV
+60 QALKTIQEPV

-77 EPSEEESLVKK
+77 EPSEEASNVKK
-88 LLASYAYHLK
+88 LLASYEYHLK
-98 DLSFELVDPDRNP
+98 GLSFEMVDPDRNP
-111 ALTRQYDIRQLN
+111 ALTRQYDIKALN
-123 TVILQGFGQTQT
+123 TVILEGFGQSQT
-135 VKTPDEEGLTNALV
+135 VKTPDEESLTNALV
-149 RLSRGKTE
+149 RLSKGRTE

-172 TAQESLS
+172 TAQESLA

-189 YEFEELALAQKD
+189 YEFEELTLAQKD
-201 IPSDAALVVV
+201 IPSDAAMVVV
-211 AAPEKDF
+211 AAPEKNL

-244 DAGLKDFLSG
+244 DGGLKEFLRE
-254 YGVVVSSDIV
+254 YGVVMSSDMV

-279 MIVSYGDHEI
+279 MIVTYGNHEI
-289 TRNFR
+289 TKNFR

-302 RSVELD
+302 RSVEVD

-322 LTSPESWSEMD
+322 LTSQESWSETD

-340 KARLDG
+340 KARLDP
-346 EDRQGPISLAVMVEL
+346 EDRQGPLSLAVIVEL
-361 DPKEVEA
+361 DPKEA
-368 EEGGKEEDKITGEG
+368 KGEEGKEEDKITGEG

-403 NELIVNTMNYLVGR
+403 SELMINTMNYLVGR

-432 LMLTRNQG
+432 LMLSRNQG
-440 LMLFWIPVVAI
+440 LMLFWIPVVGI